1 MSKPKVLVVD
11 IETSPIISY
20 TWGLWDQNVAL
31 NQVKTDWN
39 VLSVAAKW
47 LGESASKVMYKDQRN
62 VKNVHDD
69 TELLKWIWKL
79 LDECDIVLTQNGNAF
94 DVKKLNARFVL
105 AGMQPPSSYR
115 KIDTLVI
122 AKKYFAFTSNKLE
135 YMSNKLCTKYKKL
148 KTKQFQGFDL
158 WKECLAGNKKAW
170 QEMELYNKHDVLA
183 LEELYT
189 KLQAWDTT
197 VNFDVYDD
205 NCVTTCKCGSTSFI
219 KKGFFYTNTGK
230 FQRHRCTEC
239 GAETRS
245 KQNLFSKEKKKSLR
259 ASTVR

>member
-31 NQVKTDWN
+31 NQIQTDWN

-47 LGESASKVMYKDQRN
+47 LGDPASKVMYKDQRN
-62 VKNVHDD
+62 AKDVHDD
-69 TELLKWIWKL
+69 TDLLKWIWKL
-79 LDECDIVLTQNGNAF
+79 LDEADIVLTQNGNQF
-94 DVKKLNARFVL
+94 DTKKLNARFVL
-105 AGMQPPSSYR
+105 SGMQPPSSYK
-115 KIDTLVI
+115 KIDTLVL

-170 QEMELYNKHDVLA
+170 QEMEQYNKHDVLA

-189 KLQAWDTT
+189 KLQAWDTSL
-197 VNFDVYDD
+197 NFDLYDD
-205 NCVTTCKCGSTSFI
+205 GEVTTCKCGGKHFQRR
-219 KKGFFYTNTGK
+219 GFYYTASGK
-230 FQRHRCTEC
+230 FQKYRCMAC

-259 ASTVR
+259 VSTSR